1 MALTYEWK
9 LTGLKKTSGNDL
21 SDVVV
26 QTYWTLTGTD
36 GDNNSGTFSGAT
48 PFDLSKVDTENF
60 TAYED
65 LTEATI
71 LDWIKAVVV
80 GGYKDHVDEQIQ
92 KQIDGKKNPVV
103 EVNSGDFPWSPP
115 KANTPGPV

>member
-21 SDVVV
+21 SDVIV

-36 GDNNSGTFSGAT
+36 GDGNSGTFSGAT
-48 PFDLSKVDTENF
+48 PFDLNSVDPANF
-60 TAYED
+60 TAYD
-65 LTEATI
+65 SLTEATV
-71 LDWIKAVVV
+71 LNWIKAVVV
-80 GGYKDHVDEQIQ
+80 GSYKDHVDEQIQ

-103 EVNSGDFPWSPP
+103 EVNNGQFPWSPP
-115 KANTPGPV
+115 SANTANTP